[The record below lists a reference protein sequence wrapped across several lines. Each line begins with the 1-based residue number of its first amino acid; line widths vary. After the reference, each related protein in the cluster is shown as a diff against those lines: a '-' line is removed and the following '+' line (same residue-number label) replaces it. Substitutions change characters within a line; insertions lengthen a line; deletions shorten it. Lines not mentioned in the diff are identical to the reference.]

1 MNEISLWQV
10 LNIIIKRLWI
20 IILVAILVAGIT
32 FVYNSNYVDPVYL
45 AQSAVLATNGGII
58 QEDDMAQIE
67 GEVENI
73 YNTSSKIG
81 SSDVASS
88 LNIVDTYID
97 ILKTY
102 SFYEKLATQPELAS
116 YGFSATQLKK
126 MTDVER
132 RSSYSLFIDINVKYS
147 DAATAIIVANSIA
160 NLAPEYIQSMITN
173 SYVLPADKCISAY
186 LTSPLT
192 VRNSILTGLIA
203 AFAMVVIFILIAA
216 TDNTVKSEEEI
227 TKRYNVAVLG
237 VVPDFETNKS
247 KGAKK

>member
-1 MNEISLWQV
+1 M
-10 LNIIIKRLWI
+10 
-20 IILVAILVAGIT
+20 AAGVT
-32 FVYNSNYVDPVYL
+32 FVYNSNYVSPVYM
-45 AQSAVLATNGGII
+45 AQSSVLATNGGIV
-58 QEDDMAQIE
+58 QEDITQ
-67 GEVENI
+67 VESEMESML
-73 YNTSSKIG
+73 NTSSKIG

-102 SFYEKLATQPELAS
+102 SFYEKLATQPELSS

-126 MTDVER
+126 MVAVER
-132 RSSYSLFIDINVKYS
+132 RSSYSLFIDIKVKYS

-160 NLAPEYIQSMITN
+160 NLAPEYIQSMISN

-203 AFAMVVIFILIAA
+203 AFAMIVIFILIAA
-216 TDNTVKSEEEI
+216 TDNTIKSEEDI

-237 VVPDFETNKS
+237 VVPDFETKSS

>member
-45 AQSAVLATNGGII
+45 AQSSVLATNGGIV
-58 QEDDMAQIE
+58 QEDENQIE
-67 GEVENI
+67 NEFSSM
-73 YNTSSKIG
+73 YDTSSKIG

-102 SFYEKLATQPELAS
+102 SFYEKLAAQPELTS

-126 MTDVER
+126 MTTVER

-203 AFAMVVIFILIAA
+203 AFVMVVIFILIAA
-216 TDNTVKSEEEI
+216 TDNTVKSEDEI